1 MNNLVKLNLPLA
13 QLKLSEENQI
23 TFVRCLI
30 RNKKIVLT
38 PEEWVR
44 QHLINYLDSDFNY
57 SKYRMAVEYEIKY
70 NQLNKRADIV
80 YFDSDRNP
88 YLIVECKAPNV
99 KLNKDVLHQIVT
111 YNSKL
116 NTPYMLISN
125 GIEHYIFE
133 VIDNQIF
140 SRETLIKQ

>member
-23 TFVRCLI
+23 TFVRCLV

-99 KLNKDVLHQIVT
+99 KLNKNVLHQIVT

-125 GIEHYIFE
+125 GIDHYIFE

>member
-13 QLKLSEENQI
+13 QLKLSKENNI

-44 QHLINYLDSDFNY
+44 QHLINYLDSHFNY
-57 SKYRMAVEYEIKY
+57 SKFRMAVEFEIKY

-80 YFDSDRNP
+80 YFDSDKNP
-88 YLIVECKAPNV
+88 FLIVECKAPNV
-99 KLNKDVLHQIVT
+99 KLNENVLHQIVT

-116 NTPYMLISN
+116 NTPFMLISN